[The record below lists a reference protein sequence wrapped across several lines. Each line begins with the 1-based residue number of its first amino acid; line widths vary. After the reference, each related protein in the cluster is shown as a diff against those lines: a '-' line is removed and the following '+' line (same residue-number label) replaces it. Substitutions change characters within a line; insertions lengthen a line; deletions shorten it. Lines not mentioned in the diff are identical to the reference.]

1 MTHAGRQVL
10 LPILALCLFAGC
22 GTKQDLVNDD
32 LSAALA
38 AIDPQV
44 IEEHMRY
51 LAGDALAGRGTGTR
65 GYLVATEYVARRF
78 KELGLE
84 PAGEDGGFLQ
94 TVPLI
99 RTDLD
104 PERSSLTL
112 IRGDDRRRLELE
124 RDYVMRGD
132 FLREGVELTAP
143 AVFAGFGVSAA
154 EFDHDDYAGL
164 DVQGKIVLV
173 FRGAPAD
180 FPHNERAYYA
190 SRWVKERSAVNH
202 GAVGVITMLTPAD
215 QERSPWERTVRHSRM
230 GSMRWTDGAAL
241 PHDTFA
247 ELFVDARLS
256 PSGMQAVFEGAPRTL
271 EEVVEAAEASLAQG
285 FDLPLE
291 IHLRTTSVHQNL
303 SSPNVLAQLPGADP
317 ALARQFLV
325 LSAHLDHVGT
335 EDREE
340 GDAIYN
346 GAYDNASGVAVMLEI
361 ARALAELPEAPARS
375 VILAA
380 VTGEEKGLLGSDFFV
395 HHPTVQLGSI
405 VANINLDMVM
415 MQHPLHDVVAFG
427 VEHSTLAQP
436 VERAVSH
443 LGLSLSPDPMPE
455 EVVFVRSDQYSF
467 VRKAVP
473 SVFVVSG
480 FESGSEELDGEA
492 EFRRWM
498 RTVYHTPGDDMLQD
512 IDFDAGARFA
522 RVNFLITWLVANDP
536 ERPAWN
542 PGDFFG
548 EKFKYQ
554 RRK

>member
-1 MTHAGRQVL
+1 MTGHRFHSSVVLPPLGSAGM
-10 LPILALCLFAGC
+10 
-22 GTKQDLVNDD
+22 T
-32 LSAALA
+32 
-38 AIDPQV
+38 V
-44 IEEHMRY
+44 I
-51 LAGDALAGRGTGTR
+51 TGTR

-112 IRGDDRRRLELE
+112 IRGDYRRRLELE

-132 FLREGVELTAP
+132 FLREGAELTVP

-215 QERSPWERTVRHSRM
+215 QERSPWERTVSHSRM

-317 ALARQFLV
+317 ALAQQFLV
-325 LSAHLDHVGT
+325 ISAHLDHVAT
-335 EDREE
+335 TP
-340 GDAIYN
+340 
-346 GAYDNASGVAVMLEI
+346 S
-361 ARALAELPEAPARS
+361 ARRP
-375 VILAA
+375 
-380 VTGEEKGLLGSDFFV
+380 
-395 HHPTVQLGSI
+395 
-405 VANINLDMVM
+405 
-415 MQHPLHDVVAFG
+415 
-427 VEHSTLAQP
+427 
-436 VERAVSH
+436 
-443 LGLSLSPDPMPE
+443 
-455 EVVFVRSDQYSF
+455 
-467 VRKAVP
+467 
-473 SVFVVSG
+473 
-480 FESGSEELDGEA
+480 
-492 EFRRWM
+492 
-498 RTVYHTPGDDMLQD
+498 RT
-512 IDFDAGARFA
+512 
-522 RVNFLITWLVANDP
+522 P
-536 ERPAWN
+536 ERSPA
-542 PGDFFG
+542 
-548 EKFKYQ
+548 
-554 RRK
+554 